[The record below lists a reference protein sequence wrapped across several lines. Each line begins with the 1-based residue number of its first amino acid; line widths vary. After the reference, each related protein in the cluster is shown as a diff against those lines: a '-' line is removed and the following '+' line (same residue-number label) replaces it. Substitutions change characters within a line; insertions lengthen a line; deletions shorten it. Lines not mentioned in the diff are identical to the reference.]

1 MLWNCLGFLQITE
14 KPAKYLRSLTPAQ
27 AKKKRTHEGEAED
40 RPLAHFTFP
49 GGRGVSVRLE
59 LSWKLYQKSAKSV
72 APCAVTA
79 EQLGPVRSLRFP
91 KADPDSDREGS

>member
-1 MLWNCLGFLQITE
+1 MELFGVSPNHRKASQVFE
-14 KPAKYLRSLTPAQ
+14 EPDPSLS
-27 AKKKRTHEGEAED
+27 KKKKKKTHEGEAED

-49 GGRGVSVRLE
+49 GGRGVSVWLE